1 MSEFLKSSTHPKLH
15 FPKILLTSKVDN
27 PGLTRLSLQTSHLQ
41 TLHPTSHWNVFTGKL
56 PSYFL
61 LGNRCDGWSRGP
73 PEAEHPC
80 IPLIT
85 FPIGQRCDSIMEMRL
100 DSSSDNLEDKEGVD
114 KIQGQSPHT
123 QFLGTDTRICAQMG
137 IPTAIPIW
145 APSLNWFGDSQ
156 RTWIP
161 PKSMESSRE

>member
-27 PGLTRLSLQTSHLQ
+27 PGLMRLSLQTSNLQ

-100 DSSSDNLEDKEGVD
+100 DSSSENLQVKEGVD
-114 KIQGQSPHT
+114 KIQGTKSSHTVFGNRHKDLCPDGNPDCHPNLGSQS
-123 QFLGTDTRICAQMG
+123 
-137 IPTAIPIW
+137 
-145 APSLNWFGDSQ
+145 
-156 RTWIP
+156 
-161 PKSMESSRE
+161 